1 MVFVTWLAIACAE
14 SVKDVANNQEIAWH
28 GDAIHG
34 QWSPFLGNSQPYEYI
49 QQSYLQEEIKEMGTG
64 KADAIL
70 FVRFLSE
77 GEMSGQQVVE
87 AETDDVADGIGNT
100 LVHERQQ
107 YQIDG
112 VVDGY
117 GNDANYPKTE

>member
-1 MVFVTWLAIACAE
+1 
-14 SVKDVANNQEIAWH
+14 
-28 GDAIHG
+28 
-34 QWSPFLGNSQPYEYI
+34 
-49 QQSYLQEEIKEMGTG
+49 MGTG

-87 AETDDVADGIGNT
+87 AETDDVADSISNT

-117 GNDANYPKTE
+117 GNDANYPETE

>member
-1 MVFVTWLAIACAE
+1 
-14 SVKDVANNQEIAWH
+14 
-28 GDAIHG
+28 
-34 QWSPFLGNSQPYEYI
+34 
-49 QQSYLQEEIKEMGTG
+49 LQEEIKEMGTG

-77 GEMSGQQVVE
+77 SEMSGQQVVE
-87 AETDDVADGIGNT
+87 AETDDVADGIGNA

>member
-1 MVFVTWLAIACAE
+1 
-14 SVKDVANNQEIAWH
+14 
-28 GDAIHG
+28 
-34 QWSPFLGNSQPYEYI
+34 
-49 QQSYLQEEIKEMGTG
+49 LQEEIKEMGTG

-117 GNDANYPKTE
+117 GNNANYPETE

>member
-1 MVFVTWLAIACAE
+1 
-14 SVKDVANNQEIAWH
+14 
-28 GDAIHG
+28 
-34 QWSPFLGNSQPYEYI
+34 
-49 QQSYLQEEIKEMGTG
+49 LQEEIKEMGTS

-87 AETDDVADGIGNT
+87 AETDDVADGIGNA

>member
-1 MVFVTWLAIACAE
+1 
-14 SVKDVANNQEIAWH
+14 
-28 GDAIHG
+28 
-34 QWSPFLGNSQPYEYI
+34 
-49 QQSYLQEEIKEMGTG
+49 MGTG

-87 AETDDVADGIGNT
+87 TETDDVADGISNA

>member
-1 MVFVTWLAIACAE
+1 MTLLAIACAE

-34 QWSPFLGNSQPYEYI
+34 QRSPFLGNSQPYEYI

-87 AETDDVADGIGNT
+87 AETDDVADGIGNA

>member
-1 MVFVTWLAIACAE
+1 
-14 SVKDVANNQEIAWH
+14 
-28 GDAIHG
+28 
-34 QWSPFLGNSQPYEYI
+34 
-49 QQSYLQEEIKEMGTG
+49 MGTG

-117 GNDANYPKTE
+117 GNNANYPETE

>member
-1 MVFVTWLAIACAE
+1 
-14 SVKDVANNQEIAWH
+14 
-28 GDAIHG
+28 
-34 QWSPFLGNSQPYEYI
+34 
-49 QQSYLQEEIKEMGTG
+49 MGTG

-87 AETDDVADGIGNT
+87 AETDDVADGIGNA

-112 VVDGY
+112 IVDGY

>member
-1 MVFVTWLAIACAE
+1 
-14 SVKDVANNQEIAWH
+14 
-28 GDAIHG
+28 
-34 QWSPFLGNSQPYEYI
+34 
-49 QQSYLQEEIKEMGTG
+49 MGTG

-77 GEMSGQQVVE
+77 SEMSGQQVVE
-87 AETDDVADGIGNT
+87 AETDDVADGIGNA

>member
-1 MVFVTWLAIACAE
+1 
-14 SVKDVANNQEIAWH
+14 
-28 GDAIHG
+28 
-34 QWSPFLGNSQPYEYI
+34 
-49 QQSYLQEEIKEMGTG
+49 LQEEIKEMGTG

-107 YQIDG
+107 YQING

-117 GNDANYPKTE
+117 GNNANYPETQ

>member
-1 MVFVTWLAIACAE
+1 
-14 SVKDVANNQEIAWH
+14 
-28 GDAIHG
+28 
-34 QWSPFLGNSQPYEYI
+34 
-49 QQSYLQEEIKEMGTG
+49 MGTS

-87 AETDDVADGIGNT
+87 AETDDVADGIGNA

>member
-1 MVFVTWLAIACAE
+1 
-14 SVKDVANNQEIAWH
+14 
-28 GDAIHG
+28 
-34 QWSPFLGNSQPYEYI
+34 
-49 QQSYLQEEIKEMGTG
+49 LQEEIKEMGTG
-64 KADAIL
+64 KADAII

-107 YQIDG
+107 YQING

>member
-1 MVFVTWLAIACAE
+1 
-14 SVKDVANNQEIAWH
+14 
-28 GDAIHG
+28 
-34 QWSPFLGNSQPYEYI
+34 
-49 QQSYLQEEIKEMGTG
+49 LQEEIKEMGTG
-64 KADAIL
+64 KTDAIL

-107 YQIDG
+107 YQING

-117 GNDANYPKTE
+117 GNNANYPETE

>member
-1 MVFVTWLAIACAE
+1 M
-14 SVKDVANNQEIAWH
+14 
-28 GDAIHG
+28 
-34 QWSPFLGNSQPYEYI
+34 
-49 QQSYLQEEIKEMGTG
+49 QEEIKEMGTG

-87 AETDDVADGIGNT
+87 AETDDVADGIGNA

>member
-1 MVFVTWLAIACAE
+1 M
-14 SVKDVANNQEIAWH
+14 
-28 GDAIHG
+28 
-34 QWSPFLGNSQPYEYI
+34 
-49 QQSYLQEEIKEMGTG
+49 QEEIKEMGTG

-87 AETDDVADGIGNT
+87 AETDDVADGIGNA
-100 LVHERQQ
+100 LVYVGQQ
-107 YQIDG
+107 YQVDG

>member
-1 MVFVTWLAIACAE
+1 
-14 SVKDVANNQEIAWH
+14 
-28 GDAIHG
+28 
-34 QWSPFLGNSQPYEYI
+34 
-49 QQSYLQEEIKEMGTG
+49 MGTG

-107 YQIDG
+107 YQING

-117 GNDANYPKTE
+117 GNNANYPETE

>member
-1 MVFVTWLAIACAE
+1 
-14 SVKDVANNQEIAWH
+14 
-28 GDAIHG
+28 
-34 QWSPFLGNSQPYEYI
+34 
-49 QQSYLQEEIKEMGTG
+49 MGTG

-77 GEMSGQQVVE
+77 SEMSGQQVVE
-87 AETDDVADGIGNT
+87 AETDDVADGIGNA

-117 GNDANYPKTE
+117 GNDANYPKAE

>member
-1 MVFVTWLAIACAE
+1 
-14 SVKDVANNQEIAWH
+14 
-28 GDAIHG
+28 
-34 QWSPFLGNSQPYEYI
+34 
-49 QQSYLQEEIKEMGTG
+49 MGTG

-87 AETDDVADGIGNT
+87 AETDDVAESIGNT

-117 GNDANYPKTE
+117 GNDANYPETE

>member
-1 MVFVTWLAIACAE
+1 
-14 SVKDVANNQEIAWH
+14 
-28 GDAIHG
+28 
-34 QWSPFLGNSQPYEYI
+34 
-49 QQSYLQEEIKEMGTG
+49 LQEEIKEMCTG

-87 AETDDVADGIGNT
+87 AETDDVADGIGNA

>member
-1 MVFVTWLAIACAE
+1 
-14 SVKDVANNQEIAWH
+14 
-28 GDAIHG
+28 
-34 QWSPFLGNSQPYEYI
+34 
-49 QQSYLQEEIKEMGTG
+49 MGTG
-64 KADAIL
+64 KTDAIL

-107 YQIDG
+107 YQING

-117 GNDANYPKTE
+117 GNNANYPETE

>member
-1 MVFVTWLAIACAE
+1 
-14 SVKDVANNQEIAWH
+14 
-28 GDAIHG
+28 
-34 QWSPFLGNSQPYEYI
+34 
-49 QQSYLQEEIKEMGTG
+49 LQEEIKEMGTG

-107 YQIDG
+107 YQING

-117 GNDANYPKTE
+117 GNNANYPETE

>member
-1 MVFVTWLAIACAE
+1 M
-14 SVKDVANNQEIAWH
+14 
-28 GDAIHG
+28 
-34 QWSPFLGNSQPYEYI
+34 
-49 QQSYLQEEIKEMGTG
+49 QEEIKEMGTG

-70 FVRFLSE
+70 FIRFLSE

-117 GNDANYPKTE
+117 GNDANYPKAE

>member
-1 MVFVTWLAIACAE
+1 
-14 SVKDVANNQEIAWH
+14 
-28 GDAIHG
+28 
-34 QWSPFLGNSQPYEYI
+34 
-49 QQSYLQEEIKEMGTG
+49 LQEEIKEMGTG

-87 AETDDVADGIGNT
+87 AETDDVADGIGNA

-107 YQIDG
+107 YQING

-117 GNDANYPKTE
+117 GNNANYPETE